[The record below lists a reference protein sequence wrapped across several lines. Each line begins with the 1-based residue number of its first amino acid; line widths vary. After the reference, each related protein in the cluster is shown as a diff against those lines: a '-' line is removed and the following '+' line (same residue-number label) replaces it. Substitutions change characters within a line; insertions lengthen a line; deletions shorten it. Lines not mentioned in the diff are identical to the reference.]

1 MAQEVNSE
9 YTLPIM
15 IRMIGA
21 HTSVSCRHKGEMA
34 RGYCEEDPEERNLGG
49 RASED
54 FGAGYATGCCDTK
67 GGGCAG
73 GSGTG
78 GFCMSCCPDGEGV
91 RGLMAMPQ
99 NLPIL
104 PALLQASM
112 LALLSTSIPLS
123 RTLTS
128 TFIAVDSSSQLVQ
141 DPSIQQLREAES
153 VHVLAFSSHGDLLVV
168 ESEGEFDIDIWEA
181 VVHKAKQICRGDKND
196 DDNDN
201 ENDEDEDENMNIDSE
216 ERRTLED
223 TLRDTI
229 REKVAREQRW
239 KESLG

>member
-1 MAQEVNSE
+1 
-9 YTLPIM
+9 
-15 IRMIGA
+15 
-21 HTSVSCRHKGEMA
+21 
-34 RGYCEEDPEERNLGG
+34 
-49 RASED
+49 
-54 FGAGYATGCCDTK
+54 
-67 GGGCAG
+67 
-73 GSGTG
+73 
-78 GFCMSCCPDGEGV
+78 MSCCPDGEGV
-91 RGLMAMPQ
+91 RGLIAMLQ

>member
-1 MAQEVNSE
+1 
-9 YTLPIM
+9 
-15 IRMIGA
+15 
-21 HTSVSCRHKGEMA
+21 
-34 RGYCEEDPEERNLGG
+34 
-49 RASED
+49 
-54 FGAGYATGCCDTK
+54 
-67 GGGCAG
+67 
-73 GSGTG
+73 
-78 GFCMSCCPDGEGV
+78 
-91 RGLMAMPQ
+91 MAMPQ

-181 VVHKAKQICRGDKND
+181 VVHKATQICRGDKND

>member
-1 MAQEVNSE
+1 
-9 YTLPIM
+9 
-15 IRMIGA
+15 
-21 HTSVSCRHKGEMA
+21 
-34 RGYCEEDPEERNLGG
+34 
-49 RASED
+49 
-54 FGAGYATGCCDTK
+54 
-67 GGGCAG
+67 
-73 GSGTG
+73 
-78 GFCMSCCPDGEGV
+78 
-91 RGLMAMPQ
+91 
-99 NLPIL
+99 
-104 PALLQASM
+104 M

-128 TFIAVDSSSQLVQ
+128 TSIAVDSSSRLVQ

-196 DDNDN
+196 DDD
-201 ENDEDEDENMNIDSE
+201 NDEDQNMNIDSE

-229 REKVAREQRW
+229 REKVVREQLW
-239 KESLG
+239 KENLG